1 MAVKANR
8 DYVLYF
14 KESEVDEDFHNLRGM
29 VEQLK
34 REYDELNQQSFFEL
48 SDRQGNVIAYI
59 GDDGEVYIPDN
70 SDLII
75 KEIKGEL
82 EVVTELTI
90 LDDQQSEFRLKEAN
104 LNFETNENRKVKVI
118 RMRNNVSTY

>member
-1 MAVKANR
+1 MASKANR
-8 DYVLYF
+8 NYVLYF
-14 KESEVDEDFHNLRGM
+14 KEKEVDEDFSNLRGE

-34 REYDELNQQSFFEL
+34 REFDELNMQSFFEL
-48 SDRQGNVIAYI
+48 SDRQGNIIAYI
-59 GDDGEVYIPDN
+59 ADDGEVYVPDK

-90 LDDQQSEFRLKEAN
+90 LDD
-104 LNFETNENRKVKVI
+104 
-118 RMRNNVSTY
+118 

>member
-1 MAVKANR
+1 MASKANR
-8 DYVLYF
+8 NYVLYF
-14 KESEVDEDFHNLRGM
+14 KEKEVDEDFSNLRGE

-34 REYDELNQQSFFEL
+34 REFDELNLQSFFEL

-59 GDDGEVYIPDN
+59 ADDGEVYVPDK

-82 EVVTELTI
+82 EVVTELTM
-90 LDDQQSEFRLKEAN
+90 LDD
-104 LNFETNENRKVKVI
+104 
-118 RMRNNVSTY
+118 

>member
-1 MAVKANR
+1 MASKANR
-8 DYVLYF
+8 NYVLYF
-14 KESEVDEDFHNLRGM
+14 KEKEVDEDFSNLRGE

-34 REYDELNQQSFFEL
+34 REFDELNLQSFFEL

-59 GDDGEVYIPDN
+59 ADDGEVYVPDK

-82 EVVTELTI
+82 EVVTEPTI
-90 LDDQQSEFRLKEAN
+90 LDD
-104 LNFETNENRKVKVI
+104 
-118 RMRNNVSTY
+118 

>member
-8 DYVLYF
+8 NYVLYF
-14 KESEVDEDFHNLRGM
+14 KEREVDEDFSNLRGE

-34 REYDELNQQSFFEL
+34 REFDELNQQSFFEL
-48 SDRQGNVIAYI
+48 SDRQGNIIAYI
-59 GDDGEVYIPDN
+59 ADDGEVYVPDK

-82 EVVTELTI
+82 TT
-90 LDDQQSEFRLKEAN
+90 LDD
-104 LNFETNENRKVKVI
+104 
-118 RMRNNVSTY
+118 

>member
-1 MAVKANR
+1 MAVKANSN
-8 DYVLYF
+8 YVLYL
-14 KESEVDEDFHNLRGM
+14 KEKEVDEDFSNFRGM

-34 REYDELNQQSFFEL
+34 RELNQQSFFEL

-59 GDDGEVYIPDN
+59 GDDGEVYAPYE

-82 EVVTELTI
+82 TI
-90 LDDQQSEFRLKEAN
+90 LDD
-104 LNFETNENRKVKVI
+104 
-118 RMRNNVSTY
+118 Y

>member
-8 DYVLYF
+8 EYVLYL
-14 KESEVDEDFHNLRGM
+14 KERERDEDFSNLRGM
-29 VEQLK
+29 VEQLQ
-34 REYDELNQQSFFEL
+34 REFDELNQRSFFEL

-59 GDDGEVYIPDN
+59 ADDGEVYVPDK

-82 EVVTELTI
+82 EVVTELTM
-90 LDDQQSEFRLKEAN
+90 LDD
-104 LNFETNENRKVKVI
+104 
-118 RMRNNVSTY
+118 